1 MHWMTLLDELGGAA
15 TTRRLRAAGASERA
29 LALAMADGLL
39 IRPRRGVYGRPD
51 LSPQAL
57 SALRIGGR
65 LSCVSAARS
74 YGLWGG
80 TDGRL
85 HVRLPSH
92 AGRAGGAD
100 VRHWETS
107 EPHPELWRV
116 SFEDCLRSAV
126 RCADEET
133 AVAVL
138 DTALS
143 SGRVVPARLT
153 RIFAEEPFRVRTI
166 AARARP
172 GSDSGVESIL
182 RQRLQARGHLIEQ
195 QIAVPG
201 VGRVDLRVGGFLHVE
216 VDGYAYHSDPAA
228 FERDRLRDTAL
239 ELQGRRRLR
248 FTARQVL
255 ENADAVVA
263 TIENIVA
270 VTEETSSGPSP
281 KRR

>member
-1 MHWMTLLDELGGAA
+1 MHWMILLDELGGAA
-15 TTRRLRAAGASERA
+15 TTRQLRAAGATERA
-29 LALAMADGLL
+29 LAHAMADGRLV
-39 IRPRRGVYGRPD
+39 RPRRGVYGRPG
-51 LSPQAL
+51 LSSQAL

-92 AGRAGGAD
+92 SGRAGEAD

-107 EPHPELWRV
+107 DPHPELWRV
-116 SFEDCLRSAV
+116 SFEDCLRSTV

-182 RQRLQARGHLIEQ
+182 RQRLQARGHLVEQ

-201 VGRVDLRVGGFLHVE
+201 AGRVDLRVGGFLHVE

-263 TIENIVA
+263 TIENIVTA
-270 VTEETSSGPSP
+270 TEERSPGPLP